1 MDIALVILGV
11 IILILLIAVLGKFSA
26 VQKEIKESRVET
38 IQYINNS
45 FKNFGDMVSEIGRA
59 HV

>member
-1 MDIALVILGV
+1 MMDIALVILGV

-38 IQYINNS
+38 IQ
-45 FKNFGDMVSEIGRA
+45 
-59 HV
+59 